1 MPKPVMNDRVLAH
14 LQEKTE
20 SGMII
25 IGFQQSIAFAYLNVF
40 HMQHGHRNIQIS
52 CPMQHKDMALSISLE
67 AAELLEHFQWKNG
80 ADVDTV
86 ATERKDEIA
95 DEMADIFLYLPE
107 LSDNMGMDLMSAANR
122 KFEKNKLKYPAD
134 KFRGISTKY
143 GRV

>member
-1 MPKPVMNDRVLAH
+1 MDGELSNLVGRIKQFREERNWM
-14 LQEKTE
+14 Q
-20 SGMII
+20 
-25 IGFQQSIAFAYLNVF
+25 F
-40 HMQHGHRNIQIS
+40 HN
-52 CPMQHKDMALSISLE
+52 HKDMALSISLE

-95 DEMADIFLYLPE
+95 DEMADIFLYLLE

-134 KFRGISTKY
+134 KFRGISEKY

>member
-1 MPKPVMNDRVLAH
+1 MKEGD
-14 LQEKTE
+14 
-20 SGMII
+20 G
-25 IGFQQSIAFAYLNVF
+25 
-40 HMQHGHRNIQIS
+40 NIQIS

-95 DEMADIFLYLPE
+95 DEMADIFLYLLE

-122 KFEKNKLKYPAD
+122 KFKKNKLKYPAD
-134 KFRGISTKY
+134 KFRGISRSMIGFDRCK
-143 GRV
+143 